1 MTAAERMRRA
11 GMTNGPGG
19 SAWSRDDLI
28 GGEVVYLDV
37 MIGAGGWYG
46 NAFWYDS
53 DYSIGTPRGLR
64 YDCPT
69 LALRELLLRIIG
81 DKEATEEE
89 RSFYGAILEAV
100 P

>member
-1 MTAAERMRRA
+1 MTAAETMRRA
-11 GMTNGPGG
+11 GMTNSSGG

-53 DYSIGTPRGLR
+53 DYSIGTPSGQW
-64 YDCPT
+64 YACPT
-69 LALRELLLRIIG
+69 LALRDLLLWIIG
-81 DKEATEEE
+81 DEEATEEE
-89 RSFYGAILEAV
+89 RSFYGAILETV